1 MSDSDIADE
10 KILDENKNDELEKE
24 HDAMD
29 GDEYSSKKPANKI
42 REPSLGETIALP
54 REVIKLHSTQNTG
67 LGSKSKVNS
76 F

>member
-1 MSDSDIADE
+1 MPWMGMNT
-10 KILDENKNDELEKE
+10 LP
-24 HDAMD
+24 
-29 GDEYSSKKPANKI
+29 KKPANKI
-42 REPSLGETIALP
+42 REPSLGETIALL

>member
-29 GDEYSSKKPANKI
+29 GDEYSSKKTCK
-42 REPSLGETIALP
+42 
-54 REVIKLHSTQNTG
+54 
-67 LGSKSKVNS
+67 
-76 F
+76 